1 MTSNL
6 RARADRV
13 RAFPLKQ
20 ILVASAARPDPHDPC
35 KWHTARGV
43 LSVRGA
49 KFFNWHCGAGGGGA
63 IDLVIHL
70 HQLSFHDALVWLE
83 QHGALSATNPPQ
95 SGPPSPLRLPVPA
108 PGQFHAVRRYLV
120 DQRALPPSL
129 VDAHSASGDL
139 YADSRANAVFLLR
152 DAHGQP
158 VGAEL
163 RGTRLRQ
170 GFGGQAGPVAWRGMA
185 PGSRKDLGF
194 FSVPLT
200 PGPNVILCESAIDA
214 LSCHVLHPDHRCLS
228 TAGARPN
235 PAWLPD
241 LLHQGCHILCGFDRD
256 AVGQSMAQALLSLH
270 PSVHLLLPPL
280 HDWND
285 SLRSSSSPA

>member
-1 MTSNL
+1 MTSDR

-13 RAFPLKQ
+13 RAIPLEH
-20 ILVASAARPDPHDPC
+20 ILTQSGARPDPHDPC

-49 KFFNWHCGAGGGGA
+49 KFFNWHGGTGGGGA

-83 QHGALSATNPPQ
+83 QHAAPSTTDPPPSA
-95 SGPPSPLRLPVPA
+95 PPSPLRLPVPA
-108 PGQFHAVRRYLV
+108 PGQFHTVRRYLV
-120 DQRALPPSL
+120 DQRALPLAL
-129 VDAHSASGDL
+129 VDALAQSGDL
-139 YADSRANAVFLLR
+139 YADAKANAIFLLR

-163 RGTRLRQ
+163 RGT
-170 GFGGQAGPVAWRGMA
+170 GPVPWRGMA

-194 FSVPLT
+194 FSFP
-200 PGPNVILCESAIDA
+200 PIPRPNVILCESAIDA
-214 LSCHVLHPDHRCLS
+214 LSGHVLHPDHRGLS

-235 PAWLPD
+235 PAWLQD
-241 LLHQGCHILCGFDRD
+241 LLQQGCRLRCGFDLD
-256 AVGQSMAQALLSLH
+256 LTGQAMAQAMIALH
-270 PSVHLLLPPL
+270 PSIDLFPPPL
-280 HDWND
+280 LDWND
-285 SLRSSSSPA
+285 TLRARSQHGSTE